1 MFFSLFRAD
10 GVDDR
15 SSWGEFWFEP
25 VSVRSIAGVRVSGE
39 AAMRLSA
46 VYASVRVLAETM
58 ASLPFVLCRR
68 KPDGGRDL
76 ITDHWLYQLLARRPN
91 RWQNAFE
98 WREMMQGHLAL
109 RGNGFNQIISN
120 GRGEV
125 TELRPLPPD
134 RVRVDMLDSG
144 NYRYL
149 VKQRDGSETV
159 LARGEVFH
167 LRGLSSNGVT
177 GLNPIEIARES
188 VGIGLA
194 AQEFGARFF
203 ANDARPLGG
212 WIEYPGTFKDK
223 PARDVFRDSW
233 QNAQS
238 GANRGKMAVLESGM
252 KFHEIGLTNKDSQ
265 FIESRQFQVTDIAR
279 IFRVPPHLI
288 GDLSKS
294 TNNNIEQQALEFV
307 MYTMTPWAERWEAA
321 IEAELLF
328 DSEDL
333 EVEFDFANLLRGDQA
348 ARAEFYTSGINA
360 GWLTRNEAR
369 ISENLDPIDGLSQP
383 LTPLNMAPAD
393 GAPGKDA
400 TPPRAPTPADEPPE
414 EEDGAD
420 ARLDALLRGN
430 AQRLARRIVK
440 SGATDP
446 GLIAEAMA
454 IGLEAA
460 AAWCASWTWCEDAD
474 AVATALLRLAHSA
487 APASADVCTPKPKG
501 NL

>member
-15 SSWGEFWFEP
+15 SPWGEFWFEP

-109 RGNGFNQIISN
+109 RGNGYNQILSN

-149 VKQRDGSETV
+149 VKQRDGTEV
-159 LARGEVFH
+159 PLARGEVFH

-238 GANRGKMAVLESGM
+238 GANRGRMAVLEGGM
-252 KFHEIGLTNKDSQ
+252 KFHEIGLNNKDSQ

-328 DSEDL
+328 EDEDL

-369 ISENLDPIDGLSQP
+369 ISENLDPIDGLDQP
-383 LTPLNMAPAD
+383 LTPLTMAPASTGPD
-393 GAPGKDA
+393 DDA
-400 TPPRAPTPADEPPE
+400 IPPRPPTPADEAPE

-420 ARLDALLRGN
+420 ARLALLLRGN
-430 AQRLARRIVK
+430 AQRLARRILK
-440 SGATDP
+440 SGQADP
-446 GLIAEAMA
+446 GLIAEGMA
-454 IGLEAA
+454 VDIETATRWCAG
-460 AAWCASWTWCEDAD
+460 AAWPEDTEAIAAELLQLASAE
-474 AVATALLRLAHSA
+474 ATR
-487 APASADVCTPKPKG
+487 ADVCTQKLKGKP
-501 NL
+501 